1 MAYENTLL
9 RKQLNKI
16 QFIGLKGIK
25 VGDALAIDTWHF
37 QEWTRETISNFE
49 FVRIPEYDCKVEGE
63 KADKAFVLSYAHS
76 KREDWS
82 YKFHTVEKVLDNK
95 VVITSQKG
103 YGKRNPCL
111 DLIPIWYFQLRKLK
125 YSSVIKK
132 GICIKLCNALGQG
145 QALLTMIKKMPYIKK
160 VVVFCDIPGIDSVL
174 IQMCNQKGYFTYT
187 LQHGI
192 INGTYDYV
200 EYKCSHAKYFL
211 AWGEYTKWMAMKY
224 GMQES
229 KIKVVGSMSQLEEN
243 SICEVSDAKQYHCF
257 LVCTNGVDEK
267 SAWSRNKEIIQIANR
282 ISERFSMKYYLKVHP
297 YDNANRYRHLVNED
311 YCIKIVSKS
320 MKISDTLK
328 KVDFTLCGN
337 STTFCD
343 SIYYGIPAFRYIT
356 SKDMKIDVCK
366 GIDYGRLKNYDE
378 LEISLIELRENEEEY
393 RKKLE
398 RIRKALFNTENVL
411 EKYEKAVRMLDI
423 NEDRYNIVN
432 QEL

>member
-9 RKQLNKI
+9 RKQLNSI
-16 QFIGLKGIK
+16 PFVGLKGIR

-37 QEWTRETISNFE
+37 QEWTRESIANFE
-49 FVRIPEYDCKVEGE
+49 FVKIPEYECKIEGDRV
-63 KADKAFVLSYAHS
+63 DKAFVLSYAHS

-82 YKFHTVEKVLDNK
+82 YKFHTVERIFNNK
-95 VVITSQKG
+95 AVITSQKG
-103 YGKRNPCL
+103 YGKRNPYL

-132 GICIKLCNALGQG
+132 GICIKICNALGQG

-174 IQMCNQKGYFTYT
+174 IQLCNQRGYLTYT

-200 EYKCSHAKYFL
+200 EYKCSQAKYFL

-229 KIKVVGSMSQLEEN
+229 KIKVVGSMSQPEEKTV
-243 SICEVSDAKQYHCF
+243 CEVSDAKRHDCF

-267 SAWSRNKEIIQIANR
+267 SAWSRNKELIQIANR
-282 ISERFSMKYYLKVHP
+282 ISEKFGMKYYLKVHP
-297 YDNANRYRHLVNED
+297 YDDANRYRHFVNEG

-320 MKISDTLK
+320 MKISDALK
-328 KVDFTLCGN
+328 EVDFTLCGN

-343 SIYYGIPAFRYIT
+343 SIYYGIPAFRYIA
-356 SKDMKIDVCK
+356 SKDAKIDVCK
-366 GIDYGRLKNYDE
+366 GIAFGRMKSYEE
-378 LEISLIELRENEEEY
+378 LESELEKLKENRKLYQKKIEKVRKGLFNIDNVSEEY
-393 RKKLE
+393 VQA
-398 RIRKALFNTENVL
+398 IGG
-411 EKYEKAVRMLDI
+411 MLW
-423 NEDRYNIVN
+423 
-432 QEL
+432 